1 MNDPALLTVRETSE
15 RLRLSRS
22 TVYQL
27 LLKNQIRSVV
37 IGRATSMPAS
47 ASSDFLA
54 RLEAEQAP
62 QVPST
67 RTRP

>member
-15 RLRLSRS
+15 RLRLS

-27 LLKNQIRSVV
+27 LLKNQIRSVI
-37 IGRATSMPAS
+37 IGRARSMAAP

-54 RLEAEQAP
+54 LLEAEQAP
-62 QVPST
+62 QTASA
-67 RTRP
+67 RTLP